1 MSNSSHPK
9 SNDNSSNVDRIR
21 AIIRNT
27 EGNLME
33 AEFSKEFVDPMQR
46 EIIREKNERRE
57 QSIEELKEEVKDEIT
72 KGKKGKA

>member
-1 MSNSSHPK
+1 
-9 SNDNSSNVDRIR
+9 
-21 AIIRNT
+21 
-27 EGNLME
+27 ME